1 MAPGYALTHH
11 GRACASGSTLAGVYD
26 IALSVSACARS
37 GTRAD
42 VAWMVAPVVS
52 DDALAFTPGGG
63 RIGALGGGAFDGLL
77 ADAAA
82 RKLPE
87 GRLIAHRVTDFESV
101 VCGLPAGTPV
111 EFLVVPADQFPTDLW
126 PLLLERRPVA
136 IETTLADDVV
146 VSVRVT
152 SWEGAD
158 ERERELLA
166 VARPTVV
173 TTDHGLVT
181 VLAPVERLVVAGQGP
196 FAEALVEQG
205 RLLGWKV
212 AQEARPDMVAGLA
225 ASLSPLDAIV
235 VMGHDVESSSR
246 CLMAA
251 LDSDAGYIGA
261 LGSLAMQ
268 QSRADWLAYRDVP
281 DLTRVHG
288 PAGLDVGARTPP
300 EVAVSIVAEILAE
313 RADPGPSPTTSGSAS
328 AMPCS
333 DSCARPGRASPWASR
348 PSRGPRRTPARWA

>member
-1 MAPGYALTHH
+1 M
-11 GRACASGSTLAGVYD
+11 YD

-63 RIGALGGGAFDGLL
+63 RIGSLAGGAFDGLL
-77 ADAAA
+77 SDVAE
-82 RKLPE
+82 RRLPE
-87 GRLIAHRVTDFESV
+87 GRRVAHRVTDFESV

-111 EFLVVPADQFPTDLW
+111 EFLVVPADQFPAEIW
-126 PLLLERRPVA
+126 PLLLARRPVA
-136 IETTLADDVV
+136 ITTPLEDDVV
-146 VSVRVT
+146 GKVSVS

-173 TTDHGLVT
+173 ATEGGLVT

-196 FAEALVEQG
+196 YAEALADQG

-212 AQEARPDMVAGLA
+212 VVETRPELVAGLA
-225 ASLSPLDAIV
+225 AALSPLDAIV

-251 LDSDAGYIGA
+251 LEGDAGYVGA
-261 LGSLAMQ
+261 LGSHAMQ
-268 QSRADWLAYRDVP
+268 QARADWLAYRDVT
-281 DLTRVHG
+281 DLERVHG
-288 PAGLDVGARTPP
+288 PAGLDIGARSPV
-300 EVAVSIVAEILAE
+300 EVAVAIAAEILA
-313 RADPGPSPTTSGSAS
+313 S
-328 AMPCS
+328 
-333 DSCARPGRASPWASR
+333 RPG
-348 PSRGPRRTPARWA
+348 

>member
-1 MAPGYALTHH
+1 M
-11 GRACASGSTLAGVYD
+11 YD

-42 VAWMVAPVVS
+42 VAWMIAPVVS

-63 RIGALGGGAFDGLL
+63 RIGSLAGGAFDGLL
-77 ADAAA
+77 SDAAE
-82 RKLPE
+82 RRLPE
-87 GRLIAHRVTDFESV
+87 GRRIAHRVTDFESV

-111 EFLVVPADQFPTDLW
+111 EFLIVPAEQFPAELW
-126 PLLLERRPVA
+126 PLLLDRRPVA
-136 IETTLADDVV
+136 ITSALDDDVV
-146 VSVRVT
+146 TQISVS

-173 TTDHGLVT
+173 ATEEGLVT

-196 FAEALVEQG
+196 YAEAIADQG

-212 AQEARPDMVAGLA
+212 VVESRPELVAGLA
-225 ASLSPLDAIV
+225 AALSPLDAIV

-251 LDSDAGYIGA
+251 LEGDAGYVGA

-268 QSRADWLAYRDVP
+268 QSRADWLAYRDIT
-281 DLTRVHG
+281 DLDRVHG
-288 PAGLDVGARTPP
+288 PAGLDIGARSPV
-300 EVAVSIVAEILAE
+300 EVAVAIAAEILAS
-313 RADPGPSPTTSGSAS
+313 RSG
-328 AMPCS
+328 
-333 DSCARPGRASPWASR
+333 
-348 PSRGPRRTPARWA
+348 